1 MNIRY
6 SMGGGALCA
15 ALLSG
20 SASFAEVTPQQV
32 WENWRDYLVSYG
44 YQVTATENTA
54 GGTLN
59 VTDLKMTMNMPDDG
73 GMVSAEFGDISFSDQ
88 GDGTVSVGLPT
99 EFPISVNVTPTDGD
113 VVDLVIN
120 YNLVGFSMIASG
132 SLEDMTYAFTGS
144 EMGASLASLVVDG
157 KPAGNTRAEVKM
169 TDVVGS
175 MTTKSGD
182 LRTLTEN
189 IIAQGMSYDIGI
201 VDPGG
206 EGSFFM
212 KGSTDRVNMAANMAI
227 PEDVNME
234 DMNAAIKAGFSMD
247 LAMGFGAGSTEF
259 SFQDGSDSA
268 SGNSSSS
275 GSSMMMTL
283 NADTMAYGVAASDYS
298 MSLIGSG
305 IPLPINLSA
314 ENAALRMAMPVAKS
328 DAPQDFNMLVKLV
341 GLAPDDMIWSMLDPT
356 GALSH
361 APATLIV
368 DMAGKANW
376 LFDIMDPKQA
386 EMMADVDVPAELHEL
401 TLNNLTLSIAGAELT
416 GAGAFTFNNDDL
428 ETFDGLPAPDGQVD
442 LKLVGGNGL
451 IDNLIAMGMMS
462 EDDAMGARMMMGL
475 FGRPGEGEDTVES
488 TIEVKSNG
496 QIFANGQR
504 LQ

>member
-6 SMGGGALCA
+6 SLGGGALLA
-15 ALLSG
+15 AMITG
-20 SASFAEVTPQQV
+20 TAGFAEVTSQQV
-32 WENWRDYLVSYG
+32 WENWRGYLTSYG
-44 YQVTATENTA
+44 YEVTATEDMS
-54 GGTLN
+54 GGTLTLSG
-59 VTDLKMTMNMPDDG
+59 VTMTMNMPEDS
-73 GMVSAEFGDISFSDQ
+73 GMVSVTLGDMTFTEQ
-88 GDGTVSVGLPT
+88 GDGTVAVGLPA
-99 EFPISVNVTPTDGD
+99 EMPVKMHIAPTDGEVAD
-113 VVDLVIN
+113 VTVN
-120 YNLVGFSMIASG
+120 YGLTGFSMIVSG
-132 SLEDMTYAFTGS
+132 SEDEMTYAFTGS
-144 EMGASLASLVVDG
+144 EMSMKLAELVVDG
-157 KPAGNTRAEVKM
+157 
-169 TDVVGS
+169 DVVGNAKAEFS
-175 MTTKSGD
+175 LKNVVGRFETASGD
-182 LRTLTEN
+182 SRTMKEF
-189 IIAQGMSYDIGI
+189 IRSDGMSYDIGF

-212 KGSTDRVNMAANMAI
+212 NGSTDSVNMAMSMTI
-227 PEDVNME
+227 PDGIDME
-234 DMNAAIKAGFSMD
+234 DMNAALKAGFSID
-247 LAMGFGAGSTEF
+247 AAVGLGAGKTEF
-259 SFQDGSDSA
+259 SLVDGSNTA

-275 GSSMMMTL
+275 GSSLKFQM
-283 NADTMAYGVAASDYS
+283 NSDSMAYGIAATDYAI
-298 MSLIGSG
+298 SLIGSD

-328 DAPQDFNMLVKLV
+328 DTPQDFSMLVKMV

-376 LFDIMDPKQA
+376 LFDIMDPEQA
-386 EMMADVDVPAELHEL
+386 EMMADADMPGELHAL
-401 TLNNLTLSIAGAELT
+401 TLNNLTLSVAGAELT

-428 ETFDGLPAPDGQVD
+428 ETFDGMPAPDGQVD

-451 IDNLIAMGMMS
+451 IDNLISMGMMS